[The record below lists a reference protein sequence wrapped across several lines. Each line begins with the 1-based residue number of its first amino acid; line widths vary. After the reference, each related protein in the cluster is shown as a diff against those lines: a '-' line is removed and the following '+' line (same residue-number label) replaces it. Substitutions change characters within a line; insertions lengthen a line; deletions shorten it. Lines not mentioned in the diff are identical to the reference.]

1 MPTIRAL
8 IFDLD
13 GVITDTAEFHYLSW
27 KQLADEEGLPFTR
40 ADNEALRGVSRRESL
55 RRLLKGRPIDEDTA
69 AAWMKRKNDY
79 FLELLDRVTPADRLP
94 GVTSLLEDARR
105 TGLRLGIGSASK
117 NVRPVLDKLGLSD
130 AFDAIGDAHSE
141 VVSKPAP
148 DLFVWIAGRL
158 DVYPTQ
164 TVIFE
169 DAEAGIEAGRRGR
182 FWTVG
187 IGPATDGLAHLH
199 YDSMAAITLADVLT
213 KLAALG

>member
-1 MPTIRAL
+1 MPSIRAL

-13 GVITDTAEFHYLSW
+13 GVITDTAELHYLSW

-69 AAWMKRKNDY
+69 AAWMKRKNDT
-79 FLELLDRVTPADRLP
+79 FLELLHRITPEDRLP
-94 GVTSLLEDARR
+94 GITQLLEDARSAR
-105 TGLRLGIGSASK
+105 LLLGIGSASK
-117 NVRPVLDKLGLSD
+117 NVRPVLHKLGLHD

-141 VVSKPAP
+141 VNSKPAP

-164 TVIFE
+164 AVVFE
-169 DAEAGIEAGRRGR
+169 DAEAGIEAARRGR

-187 IGPATDGLAHLH
+187 IGPATDGLAHVH
-199 YDSMAAITLADVLT
+199 YESMAAVTLGDVLA
-213 KLAALG
+213 KLAALD